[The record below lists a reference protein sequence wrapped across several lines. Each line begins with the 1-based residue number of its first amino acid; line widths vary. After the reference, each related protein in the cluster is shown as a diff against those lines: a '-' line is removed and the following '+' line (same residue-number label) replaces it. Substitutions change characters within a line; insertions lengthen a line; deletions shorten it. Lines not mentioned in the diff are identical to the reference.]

1 MSFKRNARRYGILCV
16 ATAFVVLLATA
27 RSLRAQVN
35 PDAPGPAAPPPVPV
49 AAPAK
54 QPVTAPPAALPAIPA
69 VTLPAVPVPPA
80 PGAPAVPAL
89 PARPIP
95 SVVPPAATAVAAPA
109 APEVVP
115 PAIPALPQPGPVG
128 NAPRLPAGPFP
139 GLNRDTMRAATAPLA
154 AGAATKSSDTNKAV
168 ALKFNGAPLDQ
179 VLQYY
184 SDLTGR
190 TILQAPS
197 INATVTLRSQSEL
210 TIPEA
215 MQAIKTILSMNNVGL
230 VEVGEK
236 FVKVVPIGSVQI
248 EGLPIQSNVWQQVMH
263 PENDEMISEIIPLKA
278 IDPAEA
284 LKAVQ
289 GLIHP
294 YGKIL
299 SLERINSLMVAD
311 TTININRIKEVLGQ
325 IDIPIELKEKINI
338 IRISHAKASEI
349 KTKLEEII
357 ADQKDKD
364 KPTVKRLR
372 DSGAPGVDT
381 TPVPQPAIIPGVIR
395 ARPAT
400 PATPAG
406 GTVTEAT
413 ADEISMIRGNVKVIA
428 DDRTGMLIIITRI
441 ENMPLFEQ
449 IVNALDVGTAP
460 DVSVRMIRL
469 EYADSEVV
477 AAMLNTL
484 IGAAT
489 TATKDQPKTPT
500 APVTPGTAGQPAEPA
515 KSSPLQEYLQQQ
527 REMASLAPAKTG
539 DAKTKIGQLS
549 AENIRILADKRSNGL
564 IIMASAND
572 MAAIMDVLK
581 SMDVMLSQ
589 VLIEAVILSVNLDDK
604 MQSGVDWVQR
614 SMIAYSQKSDGSR
627 NPLFA
632 FAGGGGGGTA
642 SPADATA
649 FNSTFSAGQGL
660 TYYFTHFGLNLDAV
674 VHWASSDSRT
684 RVLDSPVILTT
695 DNKVAKIDVSSQKY
709 VYKGTSYQAV
719 SGTSSYQ
726 TVPNVDLQKVGL
738 TLSVTPHINQKKFV
752 VMEIDQKIDSFGDVQ
767 TIAGQG
773 DWPTINS
780 REMSASIAVRSGESI
795 ILGGLVENTKTKSR
809 NKIPI
814 LGDIPILGIPFRS
827 SSDDNSRQEV
837 VVFITPRVLDTP
849 EEIEAESHRRKDATD
864 VQGMWTKGWSDS
876 KLADP
881 APSKFK
887 QWWRNLLH

>member
-1 MSFKRNARRYGILCV
+1 MPPK
-16 ATAFVVLLATA
+16 
-27 RSLRAQVN
+27 
-35 PDAPGPAAPPPVPV
+35 PG
-49 AAPAK
+49 
-54 QPVTAPPAALPAIPA
+54 
-69 VTLPAVPVPPA
+69 
-80 PGAPAVPAL
+80 
-89 PARPIP
+89 
-95 SVVPPAATAVAAPA
+95 
-109 APEVVP
+109 
-115 PAIPALPQPGPVG
+115 
-128 NAPRLPAGPFP
+128 
-139 GLNRDTMRAATAPLA
+139 
-154 AGAATKSSDTNKAV
+154 DTNKTV
-168 ALKFNGAPLDQ
+168 ALKFNAAPLEQ
-179 VLQYY
+179 VLQFY

-190 TILQAPS
+190 TLLQAPS

-215 MQAIKTILSMNNVGL
+215 MQAIKTVLSMNNVGL

-236 FVKVVPIGSVQI
+236 FVKVVPIASVQV
-248 EGLPIQSNVWQQVMH
+248 EGLTIQTNTWQQVRH
-263 PENDEMISEIIPLKA
+263 PENDELISEIVPLKF

-284 LKAVQ
+284 LKAIQ
-289 GLIHP
+289 GLIHS

-299 SLERINSLMVAD
+299 TLERINSLMIAD
-311 TTININRIKEVLGQ
+311 TTININRIKEVLEQ
-325 IDIPIELKEKINI
+325 IDQPIELKEKINI
-338 IRISHAKASEI
+338 IRIRYAKASEI
-349 KTKLEEII
+349 KARLEEII

-364 KPTVKRLR
+364 KTSIKSLR
-372 DSGAPGVDT
+372 DSGPPGVNT
-381 TPVPQPAIIPGVIR
+381 TPAVPAIIPGVIR
-395 ARPAT
+395 ARPTMPTA
-400 PATPAG
+400 AG
-406 GTVTEAT
+406 AAAVTEAT

-449 IVNALDVGTAP
+449 IVNALDVATAP
-460 DVSVRMIRL
+460 DVSVRMVRL

-484 IGAAT
+484 IGAAAS
-489 TATKDQPKTPT
+489 ATKDQTKTPAAT
-500 APVTPGTAGQPAEPA
+500 PTPGMPGQTSQPAEPA

-527 REMASLAPAKTG
+527 REAAALAPTRTG
-539 DAKTKIGQLS
+539 DTKTKIGQLS

-572 MAAIMDVLK
+572 MAAILDILK

-614 SMIAYSQKSDGSR
+614 SLIAYSQKSDGSR

-642 SPADATA
+642 SPQDATA
-649 FNSTFSAGQGL
+649 FNSTFAAGQGL

-709 VYKGTSYQAV
+709 VYKGTSYQAI
-719 SGTSSYQ
+719 SGTANYQ
-726 TVPNVDLQKVGL
+726 SVPNVDLQKVGL

-752 VMEIDQKIDSFGDVQ
+752 VMEIDQKIDSFGEVQ

-780 REMSASIAVRSGESI
+780 REMSASIAVRSGETI
-795 ILGGLVENTKTKSR
+795 ILGGLVEKTKTLTH

-814 LGDIPILGIPFRS
+814 LGDIPLLGIPFRS
-827 SSDDNSRQEV
+827 SSDDNARQEV
-837 VVFITPRVLDTP
+837 VVFITPRVLDSP
-849 EEIEAESHRRKDATD
+849 EEIEAESHRRKNATD
-864 VQGMWTKGWSDS
+864 AGGLWEKGWSNS

-881 APSKFK
+881 PPSKFK